1 MPLQIIRNDITKVAC
16 DAIVNAANP
25 SLLGGG
31 GVDGAIHRAAGPQ
44 LLEACKTLGGC
55 KVGQAKITPGFH
67 LPCKY
72 VIHTVGPVWHGSS
85 FGEHAALVSCY
96 RTSLEL
102 AAANG
107 CESVAFPLISAGA
120 YGYPADAAF
129 RTAVSTI
136 ADFLDAA
143 KHEILV
149 YLVIYDTAAVS
160 AGSKLFAGIRQYID
174 DNYVDEH
181 ACRRSRTA
189 ELRPPLFEQ
198 AAYAPMAQSAPMP
211 GVSLR
216 DWVDGAQEETFSQ
229 LLLRKI
235 DEKGLTDAQCYKKA
249 NVDKRLFSKIRSNAD
264 YRPSKPTVLAF
275 CVALQLSED
284 ETRQM
289 LVAAGFALSHSS
301 KFDIIVEYFIRR
313 GSYDIFEINEAL
325 FAFGQPLLGSAG

>member
-1 MPLQIIRNDITKVAC
+1 M
-16 DAIVNAANP
+16 
-25 SLLGGG
+25 
-31 GVDGAIHRAAGPQ
+31 DGAIHRAAGPQ

-72 VIHTVGPVWHGSS
+72 VIHTVGPVWHGGS

-107 CESVAFPLISAGA
+107 CGSVAFPLISAGA

-136 ADFLDAA
+136 ADFLDTA

-149 YLVIYDTAAVS
+149 YLVIYDKAAVS
-160 AGSKLFAGIRQYID
+160 AGSKLFAGIRRYID

-181 ACRRSRTA
+181 AFRRSRTA

-198 AAYAPMAQSAPMP
+198 AAYAPMAQSASMP

-249 NVDKRLFSKIRSNAD
+249 NVDKRLFSKIRSKAD

-289 LVAAGFALSHSS
+289 LGAAGFALSHSS
-301 KFDIIVEYFIRR
+301 KFDIIVEYFVRR